1 MGSTQRIIILG
12 STGSIGRSTLRVVEH
27 LNREA
32 GGVRFEVVGL
42 AAGANADLALQQA
55 RQLGVGRVAV
65 AQGAQGD
72 CEQGGVRTITGPDA
86 AARLVR
92 ETDADLVVSAI
103 VGSAGLAATLAAIES
118 GKDVALA
125 NKETL
130 VAAGSLVMRRV
141 KERGVRLLPVDS
153 EHAAIHQCLAARS
166 GCGMAEV
173 TRITLTG
180 SGGPLRTWSAER
192 IAKASVEEA
201 LAHPTWAMGAK
212 ITIDSA
218 TLMNKTLELI
228 EAHHLFGANAEQ
240 LDVLIHPQSIVHG
253 FVEFADGSVVAQM
266 GMPDMAGPI
275 QYALTH
281 PARNAGC
288 VKRLDLTAL
297 GRLEFERPDD
307 ARFPAIRL
315 ARQVIER
322 SGTTAGAILNAAN
335 EEAVKAFLST
345 RIAFPRIAEITA
357 EALEAFRVDEAGS
370 LEAIEEA
377 DRKGREYVG
386 SRVSA

>member
-1 MGSTQRIIILG
+1 MTGTQRIIILG

-42 AAGANADLALQQA
+42 AAGVNADLALQQA
-55 RQLGVGRVAV
+55 RQMGVRNLAM
-65 AQGAQGD
+65 AEGAEGD
-72 CEQGGVRTITGPDA
+72 CEQGGIRRITGRDA

-92 ETDADLVVSAI
+92 ETEADLVVSAI

-130 VAAGSLVMRRV
+130 VAAGALVMRRV
-141 KERGVRLLPVDS
+141 KEHGVRLLPIDS

-166 GCGMAEV
+166 GCGLAEV

-180 SGGPLRTWSAER
+180 SGGPLRTWSPER
-192 IAKASVEEA
+192 IAQASVEDA
-201 LAHPTWAMGAK
+201 LAHPTWRMGAK

-218 TLMNKTLELI
+218 TLMNKTLEVI
-228 EAHHLFGANAEQ
+228 EAHHLFGATAEQ

-253 FVEFADGSVVAQM
+253 LVEFADGSVMAQM

-275 QYALTH
+275 QYALTY

-297 GRLEFERPDD
+297 ARLEFERPD
-307 ARFPAIRL
+307 ATRFPAIRL
-315 ARQVIER
+315 AKQVIER

-335 EEAVKAFLST
+335 EEAVKAFLNK
-345 RIAFPRIAEITA
+345 RIAFPRIAEVTA
-357 EALEAFRVDEAGS
+357 EALEAIKAEEAGS

-386 SRVSA
+386 TRISA